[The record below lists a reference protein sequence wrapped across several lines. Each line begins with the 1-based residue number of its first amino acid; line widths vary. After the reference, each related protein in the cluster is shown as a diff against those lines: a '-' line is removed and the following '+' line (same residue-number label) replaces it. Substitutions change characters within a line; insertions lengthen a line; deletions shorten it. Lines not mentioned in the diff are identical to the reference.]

1 MRHASWVSKECS
13 DFCAGFLCCMQTCLG
28 WDAQKAQR
36 DERYLT
42 PGRAAR
48 LHAFPWVLVARGS
61 HCSMQQ
67 VGRGCL
73 QVLAGGMDVL
83 PHHSLPGLDC
93 SSANK
98 CLLKVAAYAA
108 QLEQYQKAIEIYEQ
122 VRQGPV
128 LLCLQAPPPG
138 LAPGWLLGCLGGP
151 QLQKSE
157 DGMGFPLWFLS
168 KKAVWL
174 PHNYLHRLWQL
185 SQPLSADA

>member
-1 MRHASWVSKECS
+1 
-13 DFCAGFLCCMQTCLG
+13 
-28 WDAQKAQR
+28 
-36 DERYLT
+36 
-42 PGRAAR
+42 
-48 LHAFPWVLVARGS
+48 
-61 HCSMQQ
+61 MQQ

-83 PHHSLPGLDC
+83 SHHSLPGLDC

-168 KKAVWL
+168 NKTGCPITICTDTGSCHSL
-174 PHNYLHRLWQL
+174 YLQTLEWCCV
-185 SQPLSADA
+185 